1 MKAIVYRKYGSP
13 DVFRLEEVQKPVPG
27 EGQVLVQ
34 THASSLNVLDWH
46 LMRGKPLF
54 VRLVKGFF
62 RPKSQILGADVSG
75 VVEAVGPGVREF
87 VPGDAVFGD
96 TTLMG
101 YGGFAEYI
109 ALPESSL
116 VKKPDNI
123 SHEEAGAISI
133 AAITAWQA
141 LKHQAKLQPGQRVLI
156 IGASGGVGTY
166 AAQIARALGARV
178 TAVCS
183 TDKVDQAYA
192 LGADQVI
199 DYTTQDVFANKGYY
213 DLVLAVNGYNP
224 VIKYKRALR
233 KGGSYVIVGGTGI
246 QLMEAM
252 FLGRLIFAFSSK
264 KLGIWN
270 AEPTKEDLLEL
281 RKLVVSGQ
289 LKTIIDRKYPLA
301 EMPDAMRYLAEGH
314 ARAKVVI
321 SICSV

>member
-1 MKAIVYRKYGSP
+1 MKAIIYREYGSLE
-13 DVFRLEEVQKPVPG
+13 VFKLEEVQKPVPG
-27 EGQVLVQ
+27 HGQVLVQ

-96 TTLMG
+96 TTLTG

-133 AAITAWQA
+133 AAVTALQA
-141 LKHQAKLQPGQRVLI
+141 LKYEAKLQPGQKVLI

-166 AAQIARALGARV
+166 AIQIAKAFGAEV

-183 TDKVDQAYA
+183 TSNVDQAYA

-199 DYTTQDVFANKGYY
+199 DYKTQDVFANKGYY
-213 DLVLAVNGYNP
+213 DLVFAVNGYNS
-224 VIKYKRALR
+224 VIRYKKALKR
-233 KGGSYVIVGGTGI
+233 GGRYVIVGGTGI

-270 AEPTKEDLLEL
+270 AEPTKEDLETL
-281 RKLVVSGQ
+281 RKFVVSGK
-289 LKTIIDRKYPLA
+289 LRTVIDRKYALA
-301 EMPDAMRYLAEGH
+301 DMPDAMRYLAQGH

-321 SICSV
+321 SISS